1 MNLLPR
7 EEKFYKSLN
16 QQVTYISEAAA
27 LLYEGAKAGN
37 AKMIANSAKIKELE
51 QRGDEVTH
59 EIYTKLNQTFITP
72 LDPEDIHNLA
82 THLDDIL
89 DGIEEVAYRIPAYHI
104 DPIPEVAVVV
114 CQQIVACTVQLIT
127 AFEALSN
134 DRKLLEPCIEINR
147 IEDAVD
153 NVVRTAVKELFE
165 QETDPIKIMKLK
177 EIFELLEQTTDYC
190 EDVADALQNVIVK
203 NS

>member
-16 QQVTYISEAAA
+16 KQVEYISEAAY
-27 LLYEGAKAGN
+27 LLLEGAKSGN
-37 AKMIANSAKIKELE
+37 ARMVANALKIKDLE
-51 QRGDEVTH
+51 ERGDEVIH

-72 LDPEDIHNLA
+72 LDPEDIHSLA

-89 DGIEEVAYRIPAYHI
+89 DGIEEVAYRIPAYQI
-104 DPIPEVAVVV
+104 DPIPCVAVTV
-114 CQQIVACTVQLIT
+114 CQAIVSCADQLKT
-127 AFEALSN
+127 AFEALSQ

-147 IEDAVD
+147 IEDDVD
-153 NVVRTAVKELFE
+153 NIVRNAVKELFE
-165 QETDPIKIMKLK
+165 RETNPIQIMKLK